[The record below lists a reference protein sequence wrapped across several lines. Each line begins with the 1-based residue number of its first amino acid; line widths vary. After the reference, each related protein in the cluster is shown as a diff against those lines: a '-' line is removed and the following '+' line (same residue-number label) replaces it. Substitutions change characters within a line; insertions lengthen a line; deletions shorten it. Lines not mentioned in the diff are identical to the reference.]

1 MEGNQTSK
9 DLSDMSTNPRTAVT
23 DSQQRLP
30 TARNEAWNRVTLG
43 PQSAVLLL
51 LTVPRAGTQRISA
64 VEVTNLW
71 NFLQH
76 P

>member
-30 TARNEAWNRVTLG
+30 TARKETWNRVTLG
-43 PQSAVLLL
+43 PQSAVLPL
-51 LTVPRAGTQRISA
+51 LTAPQGWDTKDFCS
-64 VEVTNLW
+64 
-71 NFLQH
+71 
-76 P
+76 

>member
-30 TARNEAWNRVTLG
+30 TARKEAWNRVTLG
-43 PQSAVLLL
+43 LQSAVLPL
-51 LTVPRAGTQRISA
+51 LTAPQGWDTKDFCS
-64 VEVTNLW
+64 
-71 NFLQH
+71 
-76 P
+76 